1 MKSYHIS
8 YVINELIEIYY
19 NLRSMNEVKWI
30 NKYIAVFISTDVN
43 IYIKMVLLV
52 LHSTVEKRKNNM
64 NEFENVVLCYD
75 ASSVGT

>member
-1 MKSYHIS
+1 MTLFNERSEMNYNFIQWTKW
-8 YVINELIEIYY
+8 NELINI
-19 NLRSMNEVKWI
+19 LLS
-30 NKYIAVFISTDVN
+30 FISTDVK

-75 ASSVGT
+75 ASSVGSLSSVGT

>member
-1 MKSYHIS
+1 
-8 YVINELIEIYY
+8 
-19 NLRSMNEVKWI
+19 MNEVKWI
-30 NKYIAVFISTDVN
+30 NKYIAVFYIDRCK

-75 ASSVGT
+75 ASSVGTLSSVGT

>member
-1 MKSYHIS
+1 M
-8 YVINELIEIYY
+8 
-19 NLRSMNEVKWI
+19 KWI
-30 NKYIAVFISTDVN
+30 NGNLLTNILLSFISTDVK

-75 ASSVGT
+75 ASSVVSLSSVGT

>member
-1 MKSYHIS
+1 MLSHI
-8 YVINELIEIYY
+8 IMWLMNY

-30 NKYIAVFISTDVN
+30 NK
-43 IYIKMVLLV
+43 YIKMVLLV

>member
-1 MKSYHIS
+1 
-8 YVINELIEIYY
+8 
-19 NLRSMNEVKWI
+19 MNEVKWI
-30 NKYIAVFISTDVN
+30 NKYIAVFISTDVK

-75 ASSVGT
+75 ASTVGTLSSVGT

>member
-1 MKSYHIS
+1 MKKIITYLN
-8 YVINELIEIYY
+8 VINE
-19 NLRSMNEVKWI
+19 NI
-30 NKYIAVFISTDVN
+30 NKYIAVFISTDVK